1 MYKNILLLNFY
12 TGFILKFF
20 RFTTL
25 DLSIITNVTGLKVS
39 CNITALQIFE
49 PNNLKISALF
59 AGLNLKKNSTNHPIF
74 KYVPVS
80 FVSLF
85 FCS

>member
-1 MYKNILLLNFY
+1 M
-12 TGFILKFF
+12 
-20 RFTTL
+20 FTTL
-25 DLSIITNVTGLKVS
+25 DLSVIINVTGMSVS

-59 AGLNLKKNSTNHPIF
+59 AGLNLKKNSTNHQIF

-80 FVSLF
+80 IDLIINKI
-85 FCS
+85 